1 MIFPDPL
8 LQIEAMTPFKTV
20 RRALDELAS
29 DAPWG
34 ERSYRALQELKSLT
48 VYSWFDPAIAE
59 MINEASDATL
69 RHKLPLVRRHFVH
82 SFCVLRHS
90 PTFSSALVCDFL
102 SRCGSHVTG

>member
-59 MINEASDATL
+59 MINEASDENLTPKERAKAVAEIIETIF
-69 RHKLPLVRRHFVH
+69 R
-82 SFCVLRHS
+82 
-90 PTFSSALVCDFL
+90 VCKE
-102 SRCGSHVTG
+102 